1 MFQYSSSILFDSLIP
16 LYLTKIVAP
25 KFALEHAE
33 HNGMKM
39 KTSFPVLLTL
49 KANKEEE

>member
-1 MFQYSSSILFDSLIP
+1 M
-16 LYLTKIVAP
+16 AP
-25 KFALEHAE
+25 KVVLEHAE

-49 KANKEEE
+49 KPNKEEWFFVFFLIKK